1 MQEMFHTVT
10 FVHSLKCLSISFQV
24 LGPQLFVSLSVVLG
38 FIDVNSHMS
47 KLSGLA
53 WSTCCTAVDGTV
65 RPKGGLC
72 SDLRKHSHNTQ
83 SVETNPGEHFNFSP
97 ESCCLSCPL
106 HV

>member
-65 RPKGGLC
+65 RPKGAC
-72 SDLRKHSHNTQ
+72 AQTS
-83 SVETNPGEHFNFSP
+83 
-97 ESCCLSCPL
+97 ESILTTLNQLKQTLVNISIFLLSL
-106 HV
+106 VV